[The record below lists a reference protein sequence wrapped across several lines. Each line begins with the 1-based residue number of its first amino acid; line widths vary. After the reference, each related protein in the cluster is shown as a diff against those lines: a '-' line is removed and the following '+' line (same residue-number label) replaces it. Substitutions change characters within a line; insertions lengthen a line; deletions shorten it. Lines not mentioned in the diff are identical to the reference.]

1 MRITNRRNLV
11 LTGFMGCGKSAIG
24 REVARRMGRAFVDT
38 DQLIETRTGRSI
50 PDIFARDGEAAFRA
64 LEAEVCRELGAERD
78 LVIATGGWTLGTPE
92 NRAAIA
98 AGSLI
103 ICLRADAA
111 TLIERLGSAEGRPML
126 ADPDWPARLRALLA
140 RRLPVYLSFPLQ
152 VNTAHMSVGQAAD
165 RVLALWEAFGADGAE
180 HLPVSLPVTYGEE
193 GYSVLIGDGLLERAG
208 VLLAAAGRWS
218 SVAMIS
224 DQVVA
229 PLYAPQLTAALQRA
243 AQPPCAAEAMGH
255 PISATM
261 PAGEAH
267 KTLETVTQL
276 YAALLAGGLDRGGI
290 VLALGGGVVG
300 DVAGFTAATY
310 MRGVALAQLP
320 TTLLAMVDSSVGGK
334 TGVDLPQGKNLVG
347 AFKQPVLV
355 LIDPLV
361 LKTLPDV
368 ERRAGIA
375 EVVKAGIIGDAELFA
390 HLERGATADMAWLI
404 QRAVAVKIAVVEADP
419 YERGYRAVLNLGH
432 TFGHAFELLSDY
444 RMRHGEAVAIGM
456 AVAARLAVRLGL
468 CPMETAQRIITT
480 LQQLGLPTAV
490 PAHPAETVW
499 EAMTRD
505 KKKRGGR
512 LRFVLPH
519 AIGHV
524 AIHDDVPREQVLQV
538 LEMLREDDRAS

>member
-1 MRITNRRNLV
+1 MRLTDPRNLV

-64 LEAEVCRELGAERD
+64 LEAEICRELGVAQD

-98 AGSLI
+98 VNSLV
-103 ICLRADAA
+103 ICLRADAV

-126 ADPDWPARLRALLA
+126 ADQDWQARLRGLLA

-152 VNTAHMSVGQAAD
+152 VNTANLSVGQAAD
-165 RVLALWEAFGADGAE
+165 RVLALWETFGPDGAE
-180 HLPVSLPVTYGEE
+180 QLPASLPVTYGED
-193 GYSVLIGDGLLERAG
+193 GYSVLIGDGLLEQAG

-218 SVAMIS
+218 GIAVIS
-224 DQVVA
+224 DQVVE
-229 PLYAPQLTAALQRA
+229 PLYVPQLTAALQRA
-243 AQPPCAAEAMGH
+243 AQPPCSAAAMGH

-261 PAGEAH
+261 PAGEAY

-276 YAALLAGGLDRGGI
+276 YATLLAGGLDRGGLI
-290 VLALGGGVVG
+290 LALGGGVVG

-334 TGVDLPQGKNLVG
+334 TGVDLPYGKNLVG
-347 AFKQPVLV
+347 AFKQPVTV

-361 LKTLPDV
+361 LKTLPDA
-368 ERRAGIA
+368 ELRAGMA
-375 EVVKAGIIGDAELFA
+375 EVVKAGVIGDPELFA
-390 HLERGATADMAWLI
+390 RLERGAIADMAWLI
-404 QRAVAVKIAVVEADP
+404 HRAVAVKIAVVEADP

-432 TFGHAFELLSDY
+432 TFGHAFELLSEY

-456 AVAARLAVRLGL
+456 AVAAQLAARLGL
-468 CPMETAQRIITT
+468 CQIETAQRIIGT
-480 LQQLGLPTAV
+480 LQRLGLPTAV
-490 PAHPAETVW
+490 PAYPAETIW
-499 EAMTRD
+499 EAMTHD
-505 KKKRGGR
+505 KKKRDGR

-524 AIHDDVPREQVLQV
+524 AIHDDVPREQVLEV
-538 LEMLREDDRAS
+538 LEMLKEGDRVS